1 MYFKS
6 FFDKQ
11 LAQMAYLVGCQQ
23 TGEAIIIDP
32 LRDIEGYVKAAE
44 AEGLRI
50 TKGAETHIHADFTSG
65 LRDVNRKLKAE
76 LFVSDMG
83 DENWKYQNMPE
94 NTVYLRDGDTIEVGN
109 IILEVL
115 YTPGHTP
122 ESLSFLLTD
131 KGGGSTVPM
140 GIFSGD
146 FLFVGDVGRPDL
158 LESAAQMEGTTES
171 GARDMYRSVQ
181 KAKDLPDHLQIW
193 PGHGAGSACGK
204 SLGAVPVSTLG
215 YEKENNWAF
224 QIEGETDFKK
234 ELVDEQ
240 PEPPRYFSEMKN
252 INKKNVPLAED
263 TRVYPVSSNELTDL
277 IIDLRPKEVYQAGHL
292 YGTLNIPINDNFLS
306 YVGWYLDYSSAL
318 TLIGS
323 KKEADEAAKQLQLI
337 GYDKVRGYIDPGNA
351 DTKAVSLNIKAAE
364 FIKMY
369 RKKETDLNILD
380 VRSRSEWEDSHL
392 EGAERVLF
400 GDLLAEKVP
409 FDKNKPVFIHCQT
422 GVRSGIALGALEKRG
437 FTSIINISDGYEKI
451 EQLMNN

>member
-23 TGEAIIIDP
+23 TGDAIIIDP
-32 LRDIEGYVKAAE
+32 LRDIEDYVKAAE

-50 TKGAETHIHADFTSG
+50 TKGAETHIHADFASG

-94 NTVYLRDGDTIEVGN
+94 DTVYLRDGDTIEVGN
-109 IILEVL
+109 ITLEVL

-158 LESAAQMEGTTES
+158 LESAAQMKGTTES
-171 GARDMYRSVQ
+171 GALDMYRTVQ
-181 KAKDLPDHLQIW
+181 KAKHLPDHLQIW

-224 QIEGETDFKK
+224 QLDDEETFKK
-234 ELVDEQ
+234 ELVKDQ
-240 PEPPRYFSEMKN
+240 PEPPHYFAEMKK
-252 INKKNVPLAED
+252 INKLDVPKATD
-263 TRVYPVSSNELTDL
+263 TRIYPVAADELTGL
-277 IIDLRPKEVYQAGHL
+277 TIDLRPKEVYQAGHL
-292 YGTLNIPINDNFLS
+292 NGTLNIPMNDNFLS
-306 YVGWYLDYSSAL
+306 YAGWFLDYDKEL
-318 TLIGS
+318 TFIGS
-323 KKEADEAAKQLQLI
+323 KETADEAAKQLQLI
-337 GYDKVRGYIDPGNA
+337 GYDKVRGYIDPRHSN
-351 DTKAVSLNIKAAE
+351 TKTVSLNIKAVE

-380 VRSRSEWEDSHL
+380 VRSRSEWDDSHL

-400 GDLLAEKVP
+400 GDLLVEEIPSTSTSP
-409 FDKNKPVFIHCQT
+409 FSSTARPASAQA
-422 GVRSGIALGALEKRG
+422 SL
-437 FTSIINISDGYEKI
+437 
-451 EQLMNN
+451 

>member
-6 FFDKQ
+6 FFNKQ

-50 TKGAETHIHADFTSG
+50 TKGAETHIHADFASG

-94 NTVYLRDGDTIEVGN
+94 DTVYLRDGDTIEVGN

-181 KAKDLPDHLQIW
+181 KAKYLPDHLQIW

-240 PEPPRYFSEMKN
+240 PEPPRYFSEMKK
-252 INKKNVPLAED
+252 INKKNVPLAVD

-277 IIDLRPKEVYQAGHL
+277 IIDLRPKEVYQDGHL
-292 YGTLNIPINDNFLS
+292 YGTFNIPMNNNFLS

-323 KKEADEAAKQLQLI
+323 KKEANEAAKQLQLI
-337 GYDKVRGYIDPGNA
+337 GYDKVKGYIDPGNA

-400 GDLLAEKVP
+400 GDLLAEEIP
-409 FDKNKPVFIHCQT
+409 FDKNEPVFIHCQT
-422 GVRSGIALGALEKRG
+422 GVRSGIALGALEKCG

>member
-6 FFDKQ
+6 FFNKQ

-32 LRDIEGYVKAAE
+32 LRDIEDYVKSAE

-50 TKGAETHIHADFTSG
+50 TKGAETHIHADFASG

-94 NTVYLRDGDTIEVGN
+94 DTVYLRDGDTIEVGN

-181 KAKDLPDHLQIW
+181 KAKYLPDHLQIW

-240 PEPPRYFSEMKN
+240 PEPPRYFSEMKK
-252 INKKNVPLAED
+252 INKKNVPLAVD

-277 IIDLRPKEVYQAGHL
+277 IIDLRPKEVYQDGHL
-292 YGTLNIPINDNFLS
+292 YGTFNIPMNNNFLS

-323 KKEADEAAKQLQLI
+323 KKEANEAAKQLQLI
-337 GYDKVRGYIDPGNA
+337 GYDKVKGYIDPGNA

-400 GDLLAEKVP
+400 GDLLAEEIP
-409 FDKNKPVFIHCQT
+409 FDKNEPIFIHCQT
-422 GVRSGIALGALEKRG
+422 GVRSGIALGALEKCG